1 MAAPWAGSSCRTA
14 RIWQRPSSRSA
25 AGVTFTAFIGY
36 EWTSLAK
43 GNNLHRNGIFRDN
56 GDKADQLVPYTTMKP
71 LGSDNPRDLW
81 KWMHACEDKTGGDAV
96 SSRRPRGCEGT
107 NSTRAP

>member
-1 MAAPWAGSSCRTA
+1 MPDGQDMAEAFGGRHHLSPLSSAMNGRLLP
-14 RIWQRPSSRSA
+14 R
-25 AGVTFTAFIGY
+25 
-36 EWTSLAK
+36 
-43 GNNLHRNGIFRDN
+43 GNNLHHNVIFRDN

-96 SSRRPRGCEGT
+96 SSRRPRSCEGT

>member
-1 MAAPWAGSSCRTA
+1 VWPRLGPGHHAG
-14 RIWQRPSSRSA
+14 RPGYGR
-25 AGVTFTAFIGY
+25 GVRRPASPFTAFIGY

-43 GNNLHRNGIFRDN
+43 GNNLHHNVIFRDN

-96 SSRRPRGCEGT
+96 SSRRPRSCEGT